1 MQIAWQAWDIVRV
14 YFRLYTPHSTLYTL
28 HSTLHTL
35 HSTLYTLHFTLYT
48 LHLTLHTLHCTLHT
62 LHSTLHTPH
71 STLYTLHIALYTS
84 YFYTWHSTLHTLHF
98 TLHTPDSTLCTL
110 HFTFHTLHLTLH
122 TLHFTLH
129 TLHFTLHTLHF
140 TLHTLHFPLYTW
152 PSTLYTLHS
161 TLTLYTRR
169 STTPT
174 SHPTLCT
181 PLHSTLHSLHWYGNR
196 GRMYK
201 TVEIT
206 CFTTVFYVTASLCV
220 STSVP
225 STYVWAFG
233 FVGCILFDSMRHP
246 MSQHFDSHINFDRS
260 GRRSKSSTAHHVP
273 HVVTG
278 NFAEPIP
285 DLKDTA
291 CCWIY
296 IYIKYIH
303 WQYLIS
309 QELSPLYPYEIY
321 PRFAASNP
329 PIFRLTQI
337 SGLYMVSESW
347 WNGSSYAHKRVRN
360 CFRICLYRFGYFFIC
375 CSVRFPC
382 NLQHFGARSCHF
394 NGIAT
399 FWSSNL
405 SFPMI
410 FATVWAQTIHV
421 GGYFATRGHLGF
433 V

>member
-14 YFRLYTPHSTLYTL
+14 YFRLYTPHSTLYTP
-28 HSTLHTL
+28 
-35 HSTLYTLHFTLYT
+35 HSTLYTLHFTLCTSHFTLYT
-48 LHLTLHTLHCTLHT
+48 WHSTLLHCTLHT

-71 STLYTLHIALYTS
+71 STLYTLHITLYTLHFILL
-84 YFYTWHSTLHTLHF
+84 YLALHTPHF
-98 TLHTPDSTLCTL
+98 TLHTPHSTLCTL
-110 HFTFHTLHLTLH
+110 HFAFHTLHLTLH

-129 TLHFTLHTLHF
+129 TLHFTLHTLE
-140 TLHTLHFPLYTW
+140 FPLYTW

-181 PLHSTLHSLHWYGNR
+181 PLHSALHSLHWDGNR

-291 CCWIY
+291 CCWMYIY
-296 IYIKYIH
+296 IYIKYIINTTLTVSYIP
-303 WQYLIS
+303 WTIPTIS
-309 QELSPLYPYEIY
+309 L
-321 PRFAASNP
+321 
-329 PIFRLTQI
+329 
-337 SGLYMVSESW
+337 
-347 WNGSSYAHKRVRN
+347 WN
-360 CFRICLYRFGYFFIC
+360 LPQIC
-375 CSVRFPC
+375 CVKSP
-382 NLQHFGARSCHF
+382 HF
-394 NGIAT
+394 
-399 FWSSNL
+399 
-405 SFPMI
+405 
-410 FATVWAQTIHV
+410 QTNPNIRVIH
-421 GGYFATRGHLGF
+421 G
-433 V
+433 